1 MFSQCKTANFL
12 SRWQEIVLKQAQ
24 IKSEFQTPVFLS
36 RVQKRYTILKKHK
49 CVFIGKL

>member
-12 SRWQEIVLKQAQ
+12 SRWQEVSLKAGPD
-24 IKSEFQTPVFLS
+24 KTWVPDTCFLS
-36 RVQKRYTILKKHK
+36 KVQKRYTILKKHK